1 MDAAAYNAM
10 PRMAG
15 HCAKCHRPHP
25 KGASNN
31 RKWCEDC
38 RLIVQ
43 AVQKAEWAVAHDL
56 RRTFERS
63 GRPVFRNADQPYLT
77 TRCAQQRQ
85 IADRALDKGGVKRHC
100 ASCGMWYIM
109 ATFDSPCPTCGDSLV
124 PLPVTFQPGD

>member
-85 IADRALDKGGVKRHC
+85 IADKALDKGGTKRYCSEGHLYRL
-100 ASCGMWYIM
+100 A
-109 ATFDSPCPTCGDSLV
+109 AFDTPCPFCGDRLV
-124 PLPVTFQPGD
+124 PEPVTFQPGD